1 MKCWDTN
8 PNYSYLTLLP
18 HCEEDR
24 KEFWKFRVKDNGSML
39 KLYIWIMIAVTGS
52 DTLVAI
58 EGFKDDSKVAQ
69 LIICAALW
77 LLALAIAFLHK
88 KFPQRFIYSV
98 PVLYFLQH
106 VYDLVKAKSVF
117 DKMTDK

>member
-39 KLYIWIMIAVTGS
+39 KLYIWIMIVVTGS
-52 DTLVAI
+52 DTVVAI
-58 EGFKDDSKVAQ
+58 DGFRDDPKVAQ
-69 LIICAALW
+69 LVICGVMWLSALS
-77 LLALAIAFLHK
+77 LAFLQK
-88 KFPQRFIYSV
+88 KFPRHFVYVI
-98 PVLYFLQH
+98 PALYFL
-106 VYDLVKAKSVF
+106 
-117 DKMTDK
+117 